1 MSGPRTCLPNA
12 RMRTSPTQDR
22 PAHSDCFLMIKG
34 WDHEE
39 STILLDRASRG
50 DDVAFGT
57 LYRRVSPMARRA
69 AHNIVRDTH
78 AADDLVQETFYLV
91 LRAVRSGRGPRD
103 SFHGYVLATV
113 KHLAYRYCKTESR
126 TVANDD
132 PDMWE
137 RHTENLQPA
146 AQAERITAAWAS
158 LPPRWRSILW
168 LVEVDRYSPAEL
180 APRMSLTPNAVSSLA
195 SRARQALRTAYLAAD

>member
-1 MSGPRTCLPNA
+1 
-12 RMRTSPTQDR
+12 
-22 PAHSDCFLMIKG
+22 MIKG

-39 STILLDRASRG
+39 STVLLDRAYQG
-50 DDVAFGT
+50 DDAAFGT

-69 AHNIVRDTH
+69 ANNIVRDTH

-103 SFHGYVLATV
+103 SFTGYVLATV
-113 KHLAYRYCKTESR
+113 KHLAYRYCKAESR
-126 TVANDD
+126 TVTNDD
-132 PDMWE
+132 PDLWE
-137 RHTENLQPA
+137 RNTEIVQLP
-146 AQAERITAAWAS
+146 AQADRVTAALAS

-180 APRMSLTPNAVSSLA
+180 APGLSLTPNAVSSLA
-195 SRARQALRTAYLAAD
+195 SRARQALRTAYLATD

>member
-1 MSGPRTCLPNA
+1 
-12 RMRTSPTQDR
+12 
-22 PAHSDCFLMIKG
+22 MIKG

-39 STILLDRASRG
+39 STVLLDRAYQG
-50 DDVAFGT
+50 DDAAFGT

-103 SFHGYVLATV
+103 SFSGYVLATV
-113 KHLAYRYCKTESR
+113 KHLAYRYCKAESR
-126 TVANDD
+126 TIANDD

-137 RHTENLQPA
+137 RSAEIVQSPA
-146 AQAERITAAWAS
+146 QSERVTAAWAS

-180 APRMSLTPNAVSSLA
+180 APGLSLTPNAVSSLA
-195 SRARQALRTAYLAAD
+195 SRARQALRTAYLAID

>member
-1 MSGPRTCLPNA
+1 
-12 RMRTSPTQDR
+12 
-22 PAHSDCFLMIKG
+22 MIKG

-39 STILLDRASRG
+39 STVLLDRAYQG
-50 DDVAFGT
+50 DDAAFGT

-69 AHNIVRDTH
+69 AHNIVRDSH

-103 SFHGYVLATV
+103 SFTGYVLATV
-113 KHLAYRYCKTESR
+113 KHLAYRYCRTESR
-126 TVANDD
+126 MVANDD

-137 RHTENLQPA
+137 RHADIVVQPP
-146 AQAERITAAWAS
+146 AQAERATAAWAS

-180 APRMSLTPNAVSSLA
+180 AAGLSLTPNAVSSLA
-195 SRARQALRTAYLAAD
+195 SRARQALRTAYSAAD

>member
-1 MSGPRTCLPNA
+1 
-12 RMRTSPTQDR
+12 
-22 PAHSDCFLMIKG
+22 MIKG

-39 STILLDRASRG
+39 STVLLDRAYQG

-57 LYRRVSPMARRA
+57 LYRRVSPMAKRA
-69 AHNIVRDTH
+69 AHNIVRDSH

-103 SFHGYVLATV
+103 SFAGYVLATV
-113 KHLAYRYCKTESR
+113 KHLAYRYCKSQSR
-126 TVANDD
+126 TVTNDD
-132 PDMWE
+132 PAMWE
-137 RHTENLQPA
+137 RFTDSGQPPV
-146 AQAERITAAWAS
+146 QAERVNAAWAS

-180 APRMSLTPNAVSSLA
+180 APGLALTPNAVSSLA
-195 SRARQALRTAYLAAD
+195 SRARQALRTAYLAIDA

>member
-1 MSGPRTCLPNA
+1 M
-12 RMRTSPTQDR
+12 
-22 PAHSDCFLMIKG
+22 
-34 WDHEE
+34 
-39 STILLDRASRG
+39 LLDRVYQG
-50 DDVAFGT
+50 DDAAFGT

-69 AHNIVRDTH
+69 AHNIVRDSH

-103 SFHGYVLATV
+103 SFAGYVLATV

-137 RHTENLQPA
+137 RHTDIVLPRRRRSGSRPRGRRCRRGGAASCGSSRSTGTRRPSSRRARADAERGLQPRVAGA
-146 AQAERITAAWAS
+146 AGVADGVPGDRLTASAAAARHV
-158 LPPRWRSILW
+158 LRAALLRQRTPRSQR
-168 LVEVDRYSPAEL
+168 RCQG
-180 APRMSLTPNAVSSLA
+180 VST
-195 SRARQALRTAYLAAD
+195 ALGW